1 MLSYPITGVREG
13 TLQAERGRPVL
24 ERQRRMQ
31 QGLGLSHPSDR
42 RDGRCPHRSGRPAA
56 GADGLR
62 LPGKALQPELPFS
75 GQTRILTDQTP
86 EPEPE
91 SAPAEPEL
99 LPFEPEKPFER
110 ISEFSVMNVAEQ
122 GGKPYWKV
130 PG

>member
-56 GADGLR
+56 GPDGLR
-62 LPGKALQPELPFS
+62 LPGKALQPELPVFRADAHPDRPDA
-75 GQTRILTDQTP
+75 GAGTGVCTGR
-86 EPEPE
+86 
-91 SAPAEPEL
+91 AGAA
-99 LPFEPEKPFER
+99 PFEPEKPFER